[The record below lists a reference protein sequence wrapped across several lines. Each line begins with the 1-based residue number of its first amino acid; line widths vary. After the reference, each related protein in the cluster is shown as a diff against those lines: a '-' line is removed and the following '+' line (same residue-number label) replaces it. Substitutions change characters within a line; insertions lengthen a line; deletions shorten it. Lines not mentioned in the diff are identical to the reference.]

1 MLNPNRP
8 TALRRPA
15 WRTPVGAAQTEK
27 KIGDVELTASG
38 CFRRTANDFERIG

>member
-15 WRTPVGAAQTEK
+15 WRTPVGPAHTEK
-27 KIGDVELTASG
+27 KIGEVELTTGGFARMTPEG
-38 CFRRTANDFERIG
+38 WRKL

>member
-27 KIGDVELTASG
+27 KIGDVELTATG
-38 CFRRTANDFERIG
+38 FVRMTPEGWRKL